1 MTQNVYNYECSELT
15 EELVINSER
24 PYISNN

>member
-15 EELVINSER
+15 EELVSDSER
-24 PYISNN
+24 PFNSYV